1 MKLYRALGNKQVQW
15 LSPLPLS
22 NWRLLFLI
30 TLEQEFSAEK
40 ILLFVIIYNIRVSS
54 DIAYVSRPLMRGQRQ
69 LPAMPVVERSYLVE
83 IDEAATDAGL
93 QPCLT

>member
-54 DIAYVSRPLMRGQRQ
+54 DIAYASRHLNPNPDPDLD
-69 LPAMPVVERSYLVE
+69 PADSV
-83 IDEAATDAGL
+83 
-93 QPCLT
+93 